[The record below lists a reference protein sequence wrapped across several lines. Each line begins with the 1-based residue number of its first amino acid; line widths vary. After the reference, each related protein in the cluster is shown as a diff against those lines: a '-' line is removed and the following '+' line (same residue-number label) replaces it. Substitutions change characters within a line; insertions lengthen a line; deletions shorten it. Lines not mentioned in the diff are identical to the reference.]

1 MQQKRL
7 ILTSLFS
14 ALIIIGSY
22 IRFPLPPVPFTLQT
36 LFVLLAGF
44 LGGSRMALFSV
55 GIYLLLGIIGIPV
68 FSGGGG
74 AAYLLGPTGGYLIG
88 LIPASL
94 IAGIAGNFKDK
105 GSHTKRYTLVC
116 IVTALVGTLT
126 IYGFGVSGLKFSRSL
141 SWKTALQ
148 LGMLPFIIGD
158 LIKGIAAI
166 QLTRSFYPRIEQFLD
181 FPNQKDV

>member
-44 LGGSRMALFSV
+44 LGGSRMAFFSV
-55 GIYLLLGIIGIPV
+55 MIYLLLGIIGIPV

-94 IAGIAGNFKDK
+94 LAGIAGNLEDK
-105 GSHTKRYTLVC
+105 ETNKKRYTALAV
-116 IVTALVGTLT
+116 IFSLLATLAIYVFGVTA
-126 IYGFGVSGLKFSRSL
+126 LKFSRSL
-141 SWKTALQ
+141 SWKTAIQ

-158 LIKGIAAI
+158 VIKAIVAI
-166 QLTRSFYPRIEQFLD
+166 QLARSFHPRIHQFLD
-181 FPNQKDV
+181 DTLAQ